1 MSHPILGD
9 FDIAAELAQENL
21 QADEERKK
29 KQRERKA
36 KQRRNQTS
44 EKRAKDQ
51 AKARIHISAKRLV
64 ATMSN

>member
-29 KQRERKA
+29 SNVNGKPSSVEIK
-36 KQRRNQTS
+36 
-44 EKRAKDQ
+44 Q
-51 AKARIHISAKRLV
+51 AKREPKIKPKHASTLV
-64 ATMSN
+64 QND